1 MTFLLTKTVIVAAI
15 IILAVMAALTMYSL
29 MVYASKSR
37 SDYERAMDDQE
48 QIEYLRSVNRKKA
61 ATK

>member
-1 MTFLLTKTVIVAAI
+1 MTFILTKTIIAAI

-37 SDYERAMDDQE
+37 SDYERAIDDQE

>member
-1 MTFLLTKTVIVAAI
+1 MTIYCTKLIIAAI

>member
-1 MTFLLTKTVIVAAI
+1 MTIYLTKTIIVAI
-15 IILAVMAALTMYSL
+15 IIFAIMAAMTMYSL
-29 MVYASKSR
+29 LAYSSKSK
-37 SDYERAMDDQE
+37 SDYERDMDDQE

>member
-1 MTFLLTKTVIVAAI
+1 MTIYCTRLIIAAI

-37 SDYERAMDDQE
+37 SDYERAMDDEE
-48 QIEYLRSVNRKKA
+48 QIEYLRSLSKKA
-61 ATK
+61 AAK

>member
-1 MTFLLTKTVIVAAI
+1 MTIYCTTLIIAAI

>member
-1 MTFLLTKTVIVAAI
+1 MTIYCTKLIIAAI

-48 QIEYLRSVNRKKA
+48 QIECLRSVNRKKA

>member
-1 MTFLLTKTVIVAAI
+1 MTFILTKTIIAAI

-37 SDYERAMDDQE
+37 SDYERAMDDEE
-48 QIEYLRSVNRKKA
+48 QIEYLRSLSKKA

>member
-1 MTFLLTKTVIVAAI
+1 MTIYCTKLIIAAI

-48 QIEYLRSVNRKKA
+48 QIEYLCSVNRKKA
-61 ATK
+61 AIK

>member
-1 MTFLLTKTVIVAAI
+1 MTIYCTKLIIVAI
-15 IILAVMAALTMYSL
+15 IIFAIMAAMTMYSL
-29 MVYASKSR
+29 LAYSSKSK
-37 SDYERAMDDQE
+37 SDYERDMDDQE